1 MRSLLVLIMFLTVT
15 ITGKAQSVERI
26 YSFINNELPAQEFGK
41 SSWGIFLLEHL
52 VILDSGNCNKL
63 LQDDLKN
70 VPKNIQKELYNNC
83 MALSYEWQHKFR
95 WEQTKI
101 KHDIIVTDVKHKL
114 SPSIIKQIK
123 WAKQGIQKAKYW
135 IKEWNQ
141 TKIDERLVNY
151 SSIPVFSD
159 DQQYVLI
166 FRGQDVKSEGGWDTI
181 YIYRKEGNIWI
192 IAEKLIV
199 SEI

>member
-1 MRSLLVLIMFLTVT
+1 MRSSFVLIMFLTVT
-15 ITGKAQSVERI
+15 ITGKAQREERI
-26 YSFINNELPAQEFGK
+26 YSFINNELPANEFGK
-41 SSWGIFLLEHL
+41 SSWGIFILDHP

-63 LQDDLKN
+63 LLSELKN

-95 WEQTKI
+95 WEQSKM
-101 KHDIIVTDVKHKL
+101 KHDLVVADTKHKL
-114 SPSIIKQIK
+114 SPLIIKQLKWTTQEIK
-123 WAKQGIQKAKYW
+123 KAKYW

-141 TKIDERLVNY
+141 SRIDERLVNY
-151 SSIPVFSD
+151 SSIPVFSND
-159 DQQYVLI
+159 HQYVLI

-181 YIYRKEGNIWI
+181 YIYRKEGDKWT

-199 SEI
+199 TEI

>member
-1 MRSLLVLIMFLTVT
+1 MRSSLVLIMFLTVT
-15 ITGKAQSVERI
+15 ITGKAQREERI

-41 SSWGIFLLEHL
+41 SSWGIFFLDHP

-63 LQDDLKN
+63 LQSDLKN

-95 WEQTKI
+95 WEQSKM
-101 KHDIIVTDVKHKL
+101 KHDIVVADSKYKL
-114 SPSIIKQIK
+114 SSSIIKELK
-123 WAKQGIQKAKYW
+123 WTSQEIQKAKYW

-141 TKIDERLVNY
+141 SRIDERLVNY
-151 SSIPVFSD
+151 SSIPVFSN

-166 FRGQDVKSEGGWDTI
+166 LRGQDVKREGGWDTI
-181 YIYRKEGNIWI
+181 YIYRKEGDKWT

-199 SEI
+199 TEI